1 MSVVGAGV
9 ALLVLAQAGG
19 ADKPPAAD
27 DKPAK
32 AAAAAAEE
40 KPAPD
45 VENMTFSQGSVKQ
58 VIDYHLPK
66 IQACYNEMLAGMDKA
81 KEGMLKTSWQIT
93 AEGLVSKAKVER
105 KGTTLKDPR
114 LHECVVTVL
123 SAMTFPKPAD
133 GKVHPI
139 EYPFNLKANVKDIK
153 GNR

>member
-1 MSVVGAGV
+1 MSVVGLGV
-9 ALLVLAQAGG
+9 ALLVLGQAGG
-19 ADKPPAAD
+19 ADKPPAAG

-32 AAAAAAEE
+32 AAAEEE

-45 VENMTFSQGSVKQ
+45 VEKMPFNQDSVKQ